1 MRIVTSAKFEAAHRL
16 SFYDGKCNRLHGHN
30 WKVDLEIYGD
40 MPKISHL
47 LFDFTHLKKIADKFD
62 HKILVLDSEENRRI
76 LENVP
81 DDWIVWIGVEPTAEH
96 LARLIRQKIIDM
108 MPEELVLTGKVVV
121 RVWESDH
128 SYAEVNGR
136 DS

>member
-30 WKVDLEIYGD
+30 WKVDLD
-40 MPKISHL
+40 MTGKLLPDESI
-47 LFDFTHLKKIADKFD
+47 LFDFTHLKKIADEFD

-76 LENVP
+76 LENIP
-81 DDWIVWIGVEPTAEH
+81 DDWIVRLSIEPTAEN
-96 LARLIRQKIIDM
+96 LARLIRDKIKQALGDKISRITLM
-108 MPEELVLTGKVVV
+108 LVK
-121 RVWESDH
+121 VWESDH
-128 SYAEVNGR
+128 SYAEVTMY